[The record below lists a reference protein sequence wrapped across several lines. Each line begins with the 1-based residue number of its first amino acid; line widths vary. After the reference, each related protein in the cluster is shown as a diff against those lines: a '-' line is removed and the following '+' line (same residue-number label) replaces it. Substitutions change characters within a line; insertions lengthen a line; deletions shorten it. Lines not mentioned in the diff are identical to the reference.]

1 MKSESK
7 TKKSQGQTP
16 TKKKET
22 LSLIQNIEMIVKLS
36 KRSEL
41 NEEFFKD
48 AKKYISVVSKTL
60 NLSPVQAVILSVFM
74 NFINDG
80 YVMPHNVLR
89 YLDCS
94 ILKWFGYIEDIEAL
108 EKKKYIRVKNG
119 GSMDGQSYRVPS
131 DVIKS
136 ILKGEEYKPT
146 IKSNLDFYEV
156 LQNINYNLINLENK
170 EITNEG
176 FEDEAMD
183 LFINNRHLNY
193 SNKMIALK
201 KIIHNVSDYNLLILF
216 CHLFINDNDDCVGE
230 HDYQEYFSIKEHNY
244 LKRSLKTKTNSLF
257 TFGYIEN
264 TDERGFLDPNYFKLT
279 NKTKEDLF
287 SDIDIF
293 IDSKTKTKDKDI
305 IVADSIIKKD
315 LFYNDREKTQIE
327 ELSSLLDIDNFKNV
341 QKRLSDKGMRSG
353 FACLFYGSPGT
364 GKTETVYQLAKA
376 TGRDIMIVD
385 ISATKSMWFGESE
398 KIIKQIFSSYK
409 SLVKNSEIAPILLFN
424 EADAV
429 IGKRKEMGEGK
440 GNVQQTENAIQNI
453 ILQEMEELNG
463 IMIATSNL
471 TKNLD
476 NAFERRFL
484 YKIEFDKPCLKAKQ
498 SIWMS
503 MLKGIKPKQAAILAE
518 SYDFSGGQIEN
529 ITRKHVIE
537 ELISGKKLSIDDI
550 KNLCDVELIDRKP
563 IRNKIGFK

>member
-7 TKKSQGQTP
+7 AKSSQSQTP

-41 NEEFFKD
+41 SDEFFKD

-60 NLSPVQAVILSVFM
+60 NLSPIQAVILSVFM

-80 YVMPHNVLR
+80 YVLPHNVLR

-119 GSMDGQSYRVPS
+119 GSLDGQSYRVPS

-136 ILKGEEYKPT
+136 IIKGEEYKPS
-146 IKSNLDFYEV
+146 IKSELELYDLF
-156 LQNINYNLINLENK
+156 QNINSILIDLENK
-170 EITNEG
+170 EVTNEG
-176 FEDEAMD
+176 CEDEAME
-183 LFINNRHLNY
+183 LFISNKHLNF
-193 SNKMIALK
+193 SNKMIGIK
-201 KIIHNVSDYNLLILF
+201 KNLPEVNDYNALILF

-230 HDYQEYFSIKEHNY
+230 HDFQEYFGIRDFNH
-244 LKRSLKTKTNSLF
+244 LRRSLKTKTSPLF
-257 TFGYIEN
+257 TLGYIEN
-264 TDERGFLDPNYFKLT
+264 TEERGFLDPNYFKLT

-287 SDIDIF
+287 SDIDIC
-293 IDSKTKTKDKDI
+293 IDSKAKKRDKNI
-305 IVADSIIKKD
+305 ITSDSIIKKD
-315 LFYNDREKTQIE
+315 LFYNDREKGQIE
-327 ELSSLLDIDNFKNV
+327 ELSSVLNIENFKNV
-341 QKRLSDKGMRSG
+341 QKRLSDKGMKSG

-364 GKTETVYQLAKA
+364 GKTETAYQLSKQ
-376 TGRDIMIVD
+376 TGRDIMMVD

-409 SLVKNSEIAPILLFN
+409 SMVKESEITPILLFN

-429 IGKRKEMGEGK
+429 IGKRKEMTEGK

-453 ILQEMEELNG
+453 ILQEMEDLTG

-484 YKIEFDKPCLKAKQ
+484 YKIEFDKPCLKAKE
-498 SIWMS
+498 SIWKS
-503 MLKGIKPKQAAILAE
+503 MLKGIKPKQATILAE
-518 SYDFSGGQIEN
+518 SYDFSGAQIEN
-529 ITRKHVIE
+529 ITRKHLIE